1 MTRKCGKCG
10 IPAPD
15 DEAVFCNRCGAG
27 IIEETEPEF
36 PLCPSC
42 GMVVS
47 DELAE
52 FCNRCGTRIPAVPP
66 VCPGCGIPAI
76 DNESQFCTRCG
87 TPFSPTAVPAK
98 KKESPAKKTSASV
111 LVQPRKSVHP
121 KLPAKQEPESDWDP
135 WSDEGTFEETPAP
148 LPVHNQKKYAHLPLF
163 ADEPAALAR
172 DSDRQVSVP
181 PKKYAHLP
189 MIAEE
194 LRDKNTRSGDYDGG
208 DLPGSSP
215 KGRKPPQKKGMLG
228 RFK

>member
-27 IIEETEPEF
+27 IIEETEPDF

-87 TPFSPTAVPAK
+87 TPFSQAAVPVR
-98 KKESPAKKTSASV
+98 KKEPPARQSAASV
-111 LVQPRKSVHP
+111 LVQPKKSAHP
-121 KLPAKQEPESDWDP
+121 KLPAKHEPEPDWDP
-135 WSDEGTFEETPAP
+135 WTDEGTFDEMPAP
-148 LPVHNQKKYAHLPLF
+148 LPVQNQKKYGHLPLV
-163 ADEPAALAR
+163 ADEPAAPVR
-172 DSDRQVSVP
+172 GSDRQVSVP

-189 MIAEE
+189 MIADE
-194 LRDKNTRSGDYDGG
+194 LKDKSTWSGDYDGG
-208 DLPGSSP
+208 DLPGSSQ